1 MHCICLTYKS
11 SFCVSSR
18 GLVTRTPK
26 WPAEISPTRPLCCWR
41 LATCS
46 TTSSKSP
53 TTTVLLLAKMHYTII
68 FFLQTSSFTI
78 FNSCL
83 VAFNC
88 SQLFETRSNDQRSC
102 PQNHC
107 WRKGTTDVYLTIL
120 KKVIEPF
127 YFISQLGLITEHD
140 FKSKTIIGLKFI
152 PLLCP
157 IGYCLI
163 SRKIFSIPLEI

>member
-1 MHCICLTYKS
+1 MFLLGG
-11 SFCVSSR
+11 SSR
-18 GLVTRTPK
+18 VRPSGRQKYRQPDRYAVGGLRH
-26 WPAEISPTRPLCCWR
+26 ARPR
-41 LATCS
+41 PVRA
-46 TTSSKSP
+46 
-53 TTTVLLLAKMHYTII
+53 LLLQSYYSQKCTIQS
-68 FFLQTSSFTI
+68 FFFTNNFLSSFTI

-120 KKVIEPF
+120 KVIEPF